1 MSHSTPKAQF
11 TNIMIEILGMVENI
25 CDKYP
30 VESQEYIDICN
41 QFKNANLKFEDLMK
55 KVNELKENTYYN
67 NYIVNP
73 NTKNST
79 ILTDDQKSNNNS
91 FVLCQCGCYVNKS
104 HLARHKKTDK
114 HYKLIRNKKLTLK
127 KQSTNISPEISKE
140 VKLSALML
148 KKQHII
154 SNTE

>member
-1 MSHSTPKAQF
+1 MSQTTPKAQF

-41 QFKNANLKFEDLMK
+41 EFKNANLKFEDLMK

-73 NTKNST
+73 NTK
-79 ILTDDQKSNNNS
+79 I
-91 FVLCQCGCYVNKS
+91 VLF
-104 HLARHKKTDK
+104 
-114 HYKLIRNKKLTLK
+114 
-127 KQSTNISPEISKE
+127 
-140 VKLSALML
+140 
-148 KKQHII
+148 
-154 SNTE
+154 